1 MGAEPAAAGT
11 DLWFEYYDDTVV
23 DDPCSEADHAFLA
36 GLRARAVSHRWPCDP
51 ADTFSIHDDEL
62 GERALKVGV
71 WLSDPVQR
79 TALVAFGLVFYRDR
93 IVGDRIDY
101 VEPFAFEGLREA
113 ATEAAGPPGSLVER
127 AGEWFERL
135 LTWPIERREWFGG
148 NGELV
153 YHEWVLSD
161 IEEKLVVNASWPPAR
176 RPDRVVLVRG
186 TRDRRARAAKDRRR
200 TLSWLWRGK
209 GGA

>member
-1 MGAEPAAAGT
+1 VGAEPAAGGT
-11 DLWFEYYDDTVV
+11 DLWFDYYDDTVV
-23 DDPCSEADHAFLA
+23 GDPCSEAEHAFLA
-36 GLRARAVSHRWPCDP
+36 ALRARAVSHRWPCDP
-51 ADTFSIHDDEL
+51 ADTFSNHDDEL

-79 TALVAFGLVFYRDR
+79 TALAAFGLVFYGDR

-113 ATEAAGPPGSLVER
+113 AMESAGSLESLAER

-135 LTWPIERREWFGG
+135 LAWPIERREWFDGR
-148 NGELV
+148 GELV
-153 YHEWVLSD
+153 YHEWVLSNL
-161 IEEKLVVNASWPPAR
+161 EEKLVVNASWPPAR

-186 TRDRRARAAKDRRR
+186 TRDRRTRAGQDRRGVM
-200 TLSWLWRGK
+200 SWWRRK
-209 GGA
+209 GGT